1 MKKNYSLAFCI
12 SLFTFAAI
20 DASGQVQKD
29 IDEVRNAI
37 ASKLITARKNVL
49 QNYIAK
55 EYNFPFLDSET
66 QCVLTSSKNMLL
78 NSPKYLIQTGVAQ
91 TNAADLAGT
100 MDFANLMA
108 RRRAIFTGNGLIK
121 NSFSG
126 ALTVI
131 EGDFIIESSTFHG
144 ETLIQKDS
152 SVENDFSFI
161 SYKGCFL
168 DHLCVRNDHPVI
180 VELCDTVVTGDI
192 DFNHDNP
199 GIVVIDKKTVLCGTI
214 SNARV
219 MMRKD

>member
-12 SLFTFAAI
+12 SLFTFAVI
-20 DASGQVQKD
+20 GASGEVQKSG
-29 IDEVRNAI
+29 DEIRNAI
-37 ASKLITARKNVL
+37 ASKLIMARQNAL
-49 QNYIAK
+49 QNNIAK
-55 EYNFPFLDSET
+55 RYDFPFLDSEM
-66 QCVLTSSKNMLL
+66 QGVLTSSKNMLL
-78 NSPKYLIQTGVAQ
+78 NSPKYLIQTGTMD
-91 TNAADLAGT
+91 TNTVVLNGT

-108 RRRAIFTGNGLIK
+108 HRRAIFTGNGLIK

-126 ALTVI
+126 VLTVI

-144 ETLIQKDS
+144 ETLIQKHHS
-152 SVENDFSFI
+152 AKNDFSVI

-180 VELCDTVVTGDI
+180 IELHDTIVTGDI
-192 DFNHDNP
+192 IFDNDNP
-199 GIVVIDKKTVLCGTI
+199 GILVVDKKTVLCGII